1 MTMNTAALL
10 VAALLAQTSPMNASP
25 EAKAR
30 AKVLLN
36 EGSALYQSG
45 DIAGALEKFQ
55 EAHATYASPKIWFNI
70 GQANRDLGR
79 FDESLAAFDKFL
91 IGATDASP
99 ETIADARKA
108 LDELRPKLGR
118 VRIECQIPGAEVNI
132 DGKVVGQVPF
142 LDPIWVMPG
151 RHQITAL
158 AAGASPAVETVNVV
172 AGTEIFV
179 DLNPNPPPPVAVRT
193 ETPAPAPAV
202 TRSLKENPYDG
213 LSVAQPKI
221 PERSEGWWLGRKWTW
236 VAAGSTV
243 VFATTAAIAGLAM
256 QSKFDSLRSS
266 CGRASLARAG
276 CTQGDI
282 DSVTLR
288 KNTANVFWGLTAAAA
303 VTTGALFYFEGR
315 PVTVAPMA
323 GEVTG
328 LVALVG
334 Y

>member
-1 MTMNTAALL
+1 MTIATLL

-55 EAHATYASPKIWFNI
+55 EARATYASPKIWFNI

-91 IGATDASP
+91 IGARDASP
-99 ETIADARKA
+99 EAIADAQKA

-132 DGKVVGQVPF
+132 DGKVVGQAPL

-158 AAGASPAVETVNVV
+158 AVGASPAIEMVNVV
-172 AGTEIFV
+172 AGMEILV
-179 DLNPNPPPPVAVRT
+179 DLKPNPAPVAVRT
-193 ETPAPAPAV
+193 ETSAPAPVV
-202 TRSLKENPYDG
+202 TLPSKENPYDSAT
-213 LSVAQPKI
+213 LEKPRIHEQSD
-221 PERSEGWWLGRKWTW
+221 GWWLGRKWTW

-276 CTQGDI
+276 CSQSDI

-303 VTTGALFYFEGR
+303 VTAGALFYFEGR
-315 PVTVAPMA
+315 PVSVAPLA

-328 LVALVG
+328 MLAEVR

>member
-1 MTMNTAALL
+1 MNIATFL

-25 EAKAR
+25 EAKAK
-30 AKVLLN
+30 AKVLVN

-99 ETIADARKA
+99 ETIADAQKA

-118 VRIECQIPGAEVNI
+118 VRIECQIPGAELNI
-132 DGKVVGQVPF
+132 DGKIVGQAPL

-158 AAGASPAVETVNVV
+158 AAGASPAIEMVSVV
-172 AGTEIFV
+172 AGKDIFV
-179 DLNPNPPPPVAVRT
+179 DLKPNPPPAAVRI
-193 ETPAPAPAV
+193 ETPAPAPIV
-202 TRSLKENPYDG
+202 TRPMKENPYDG

-243 VFATTAAIAGLAM
+243 VFATTAAIAGLMM

-276 CTQGDI
+276 CSPSDI
-282 DSVTLR
+282 DAVTSL

-303 VTTGALFYFEGR
+303 VTAGALFYFEGR
-315 PVTVAPMA
+315 PVSVAPLA

-328 LVALVG
+328 MLAEVR

>member
-1 MTMNTAALL
+1 MNATAIL

-25 EAKAR
+25 EAKAK

-91 IGATDASP
+91 IGASDASR
-99 ETIADARKA
+99 ETIADAQKA

-132 DGKVVGQVPF
+132 DGKIMGQAPF

-158 AAGASPAVETVNVV
+158 AAGASPAVETVNLV
-172 AGTEIFV
+172 AGTEIVV
-179 DLNPNPPPPVAVRT
+179 DLKPNPAPVAIRA
-193 ETPAPAPAV
+193 ETPAPAPVV

-213 LSVAQPKI
+213 FNVTQPNVHEPSK
-221 PERSEGWWLGRKWTW
+221 GWWLGRKWTW

-243 VFATTAAIAGLAM
+243 VLGVGAIIAGTMM
-256 QSKFDSLRSS
+256 QAKFEDLRSS
-266 CGRASLARAG
+266 CGRLSTSRTG
-276 CTQGDI
+276 CSPSDI

-315 PVTVAPMA
+315 PVSVAPLA

-328 LVALVG
+328 MLAQVR